1 MKSSRSPTTW
11 HTGLPPERVQAAYQA
26 EIARCDRHL
35 VEAMTEP
42 ERFIW
47 AVQRRAAM
55 RLAAQAAAQAAA

>member
-1 MKSSRSPTTW
+1 MKPSPSPTTW
-11 HTGLPPERVQAAYQA
+11 HTGVAPARVQAAYQA

-55 RLAAQAAAQAAA
+55 RLAAQAAERAA